1 MLTIFT
7 KRSRVLIMRAFWIYQ
22 SSEYASSSEDARV
35 LIEKGFWIC
44 QGCEYASGS
53 EDATGS
59 EVAKVLNKQGLWICQ
74 RYTGFW
80 ICLNMSAC
88 ICLYMSGYAQICLN
102 GFCFIFPHCNQ
113 HTYFNIYTK
122 LEVLV
127 LRKMMFSWRYKFW
140 FSYSSPNFICF
151 FFQTIYF
158 WK

>member
-44 QGCEYASGS
+44 QDCEYASGS
-53 EDATGS
+53 EYATGS
-59 EVAKVLNKQGLWICQ
+59 EVAKVLNMSTLH
-74 RYTGFW
+74 RV
-80 ICLNMSAC
+80 LNMSAC
-88 ICLYMSGYAQICLN
+88 ICLYMSGYVQICLN

-127 LRKMMFSWRYKFW
+127 LRKMFSWRYKFW